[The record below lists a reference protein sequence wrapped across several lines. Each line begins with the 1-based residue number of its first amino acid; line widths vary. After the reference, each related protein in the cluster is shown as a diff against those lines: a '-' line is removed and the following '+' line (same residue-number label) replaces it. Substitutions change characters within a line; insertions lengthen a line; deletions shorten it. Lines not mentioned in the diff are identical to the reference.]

1 MILILAILTAFILV
15 YSIMVGI
22 YLAENSGV
30 LESCIQIQEM
40 AKTLS
45 AK

>member
-1 MILILAILTAFILV
+1 MILIMAILTAFILV
-15 YSIMVGI
+15 YSVVLGL